1 MAIRLPLYALFL
13 LLCHPIARGQYQ
25 EASVAPVLVR
35 MPYTEEMGRGF
46 EASYRYVWSE
56 RQSVG
61 ATFSFQQVRVI
72 HEGWVSGGRFRL
84 TFPERASVLDVYFSQ
99 HFFPEKRTNFLASA
113 GLSMAY
119 LSSMEGHVEI
129 GIDEEIKEDFRNR
142 HAATAYLFS
151 SGAITRSLS
160 DRVSLYGCLSVRLPV
175 GPQPA
180 PLIFTYHSEGSV
192 YSTSGTFGYSHN
204 SMVAF
209 ALGLSYRL

>member
-1 MAIRLPLYALFL
+1 MAIRLHVFGLFL
-13 LLCHPIARGQYQ
+13 FLCSHIAWGQYQ
-25 EASVAPVLVR
+25 EASVAPVLAS
-35 MPYTEEMGRGF
+35 MPYSEQIGRGF
-46 EASYRYVWSE
+46 EASYRYAWSG

-72 HEGWVSGGRFRL
+72 NEGRVPSGKFRL

-99 HFFPEKRTNFLASA
+99 HFFPKKRTNFLASA
-113 GLSMAY
+113 GFSVAY
-119 LSSMEGHVEI
+119 LSNMEGHIEI
-129 GIDEEIKEDFRNR
+129 GIDDEIKEDFRSR
-142 HAATAYLFS
+142 RAAATYLFS

-160 DRVSLYGCLSVRLPV
+160 DRVSLYGRLSVRLPA

-180 PLIFTYHSEGSV
+180 PLIFTYYAEGSV
-192 YSTSGTFGYSHN
+192 YSVSWAQAYAHN